1 MIRTHYIRVK
11 TTKRN
16 EDETYDGAQQD
27 KIARI
32 YALAKEL
39 HVKIGG
45 EYERVQDTSKK
56 Q

>member
-1 MIRTHYIRVK
+1 MIKTQYIRVK
-11 TTKRN
+11 TIKPDEVYKKK
-16 EDETYDGAQQD
+16 EDKAQQD

-45 EYERVQDTSKK
+45 NE
-56 Q
+56 

>member
-1 MIRTHYIRVK
+1 MIRTHYIKVK

-16 EDETYDGAQQD
+16 EVETYDKAQQD

-32 YALAKEL
+32 YALANEL

-45 EYERVQDTSKK
+45 AYERVQDTSKE

>member
-1 MIRTHYIRVK
+1 MIKTQYIRVK
-11 TTKRN
+11 TIKADEVPSAKNKRK
-16 EDETYDGAQQD
+16 DLAQQD

-45 EYERVQDTSKK
+45 CDDQVK
-56 Q
+56 